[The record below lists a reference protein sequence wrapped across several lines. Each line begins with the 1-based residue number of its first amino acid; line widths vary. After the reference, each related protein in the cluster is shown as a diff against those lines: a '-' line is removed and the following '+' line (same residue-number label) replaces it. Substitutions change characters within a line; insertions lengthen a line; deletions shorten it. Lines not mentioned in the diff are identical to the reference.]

1 VGSPADHYTA
11 QGIFGVTVYF
21 VIYLLYCAV
30 FSLLCDIISG
40 LHSNYTDK
48 QVKSSMH
55 VCVCTC
61 TLTFIQTWLVLSV
74 CPNCVLE
81 SFPKQHKNTK
91 FTCFTT
97 EHL

>member
-1 VGSPADHYTA
+1 MGSPTDYYTA
-11 QGIFGVTVYF
+11 QGIFGVTVYIF
-21 VIYLLYCAV
+21 IYLLYCAV

-55 VCVCTC
+55 MHVHTC
-61 TLTFIQTWLVLSV
+61 TLTFIQTWLVLLI

-81 SFPKQHKNTK
+81 SFPKQAQEYKVYLFYN
-91 FTCFTT
+91 
-97 EHL
+97 